1 MLVSPKKTPKEPTF
15 HITILPIGFFSF
27 LFFFVPFSILSFSS
41 ILYSSF
47 LTIIPHLLIFF
58 LLKSQ
63 IFSSHDSFNFH
74 YLHLICVHILVY
86 FNPHPDIVLKSTHL
100 RKHFYLPPSQLF
112 FESIS
117 DWQQRLLRAVLIQQ
131 NHHKMNKPWECQMW
145 KKGEVEIME
154 PTK

>member
-1 MLVSPKKTPKEPTF
+1 MENQFSIDQRGYLLGYFGLTKYCNGIISTQKIIKPHKCQFHPKKTPKEPTF

-117 DWQQRLLRAVLIQQ
+117 D
-131 NHHKMNKPWECQMW
+131 
-145 KKGEVEIME
+145 
-154 PTK
+154 